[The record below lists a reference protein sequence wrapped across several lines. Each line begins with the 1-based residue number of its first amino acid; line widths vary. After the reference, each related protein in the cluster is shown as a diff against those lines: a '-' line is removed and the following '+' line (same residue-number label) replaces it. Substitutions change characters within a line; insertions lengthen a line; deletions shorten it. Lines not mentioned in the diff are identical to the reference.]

1 MDKWQCSKN
10 GDCKKAFGNVTSACG
25 VFFNED
31 EELDNVLKIVK
42 ARRNVQK
49 IVELCDELNDS
60 QIDTLFMCIAQMK
73 IKRLRR
79 SVKNAK
85 NKSFWI
91 IMQSFKII

>member
-1 MDKWQCSKN
+1 M
-10 GDCKKAFGNVTSACG
+10 VY
-25 VFFNED
+25 FFNED

-73 IKRLRR
+73 IK
-79 SVKNAK
+79 KG
-85 NKSFWI
+85 
-91 IMQSFKII
+91 

>member
-73 IKRLRR
+73 IKKIEEECEKRKEQILLDY
-79 SVKNAK
+79 NAEL
-85 NKSFWI
+85 
-91 IMQSFKII
+91 